1 LHPAQRGLVI
11 TQVALSLVLV
21 AGAVLFARTLA
32 NLLTVDAGFRQ
43 DNILIAQLDLSRLPV
58 ARRLAVKKQVVDS
71 LRKSRRR

>member
-1 LHPAQRGLVI
+1 VI